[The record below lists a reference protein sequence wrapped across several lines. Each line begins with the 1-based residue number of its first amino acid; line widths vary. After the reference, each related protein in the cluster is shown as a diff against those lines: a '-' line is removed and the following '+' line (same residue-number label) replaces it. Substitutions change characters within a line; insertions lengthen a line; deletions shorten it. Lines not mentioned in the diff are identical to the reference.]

1 MENICDK
8 KYATFMEETLRNMVN
23 MPVSGICILIRME
36 NGAVYSDYYNSKV
49 MDKMIYAGIIQQ
61 DITLG
66 ILKANSKSSEEGEY

>member
-8 KYATFMEETLRNMVN
+8 KYAMFMEGTLRNMVN

-49 MDKMIYAGIIQQ
+49 IDKMIYAGIIQQ

-66 ILKANSKSSEEGEY
+66 ILKANSKGSEEGED